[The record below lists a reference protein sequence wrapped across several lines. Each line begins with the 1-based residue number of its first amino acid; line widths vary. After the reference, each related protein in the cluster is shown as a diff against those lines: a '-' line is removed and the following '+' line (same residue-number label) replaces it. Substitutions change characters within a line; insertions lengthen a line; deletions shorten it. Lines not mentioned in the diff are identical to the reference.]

1 MIDSLKNKN
10 NLIALIG
17 ASNDKNKYGNKI
29 LLDLVSKGHNVVPI
43 NPKEDIIAG
52 LKSYKNVSELSEK
65 PSIINF
71 VVPPNVGFELTKD
84 LVESGY
90 DNFWY
95 QPGAESSEISS
106 YLESNSKNYIDDKNF
121 RKIFALELNGLHY
134 SDLGYSK
141 LTNIIYEEYLK

>member
-17 ASNDKNKYGNKI
+17 ASHDKNKYGNKI

-71 VVPPNVGFELTKD
+71 VVPPNIGYQLTKD
-84 LVESGY
+84 LVESDY

-95 QPGAESSEISS
+95 QPGAESKEISAFLDS
-106 YLESNSKNYIDDKNF
+106 RNKNYIDDKCIMVEAK
-121 RKIFALELNGLHY
+121 R
-134 SDLGYSK
+134 
-141 LTNIIYEEYLK
+141 